1 MTIAVAERPIGR
13 QAGTSVGPDQAAA
26 VIGAAEL
33 MPPDRASVP
42 RLPSFLSKIRAVEA
56 LAGCAFA
63 ALPAEVQDALV
74 LRRLEQ
80 MVATLRLNPA
90 WADRLAGA
98 GIAER
103 LEGYAQWQAIPIA
116 DKPEIRELYMGA
128 RHGLV
133 VPLSQGGFQMVASGG
148 TSSGEPL
155 ETIYSLRELQDTY
168 ELAGEFMG
176 RHQLARLLG
185 AGAPAWVATSLAD
198 YQMWSSGTM
207 VGGVLSRIPGINYVG
222 AGPIGKPVYEHFLR
236 YEGPKAFMGITAGI
250 ARLSEMGADLD
261 EATRRSLKVALYGSG
276 VLPPSQHDAL
286 RAVYPDIAI
295 LSYFAATQAETIGL
309 QLDPDRPWLAT
320 VPGLH
325 LVEIV
330 DQQGRW
336 VDIDEEG
343 ELVVTRLHA
352 HEAPLPRL
360 RIGDRVI
367 RRAPLA
373 TDALNT
379 MRFEFAGRSGDVIHL
394 GDSQVSAVRA
404 LARLTEALRSF
415 GLDLDRSALAVQ
427 FVNDRP
433 ARQLTLMVET
443 GSVAVRIAPEIV
455 ERLFAEAMIGALSL
469 FNQGEAHL
477 GFVAATGYRFA
488 IRLVAPGSPEV
499 QRTAVGK
506 TPLLRDRF

>member
-1 MTIAVAERPIGR
+1 MTIAIVDRPAGRPASASIG
-13 QAGTSVGPDQAAA
+13 PEDAAA
-26 VIGAAEL
+26 VIGAAERAPGDL
-33 MPPDRASVP
+33 ASVV
-42 RLPSFLSKIRAVEA
+42 RLPSFLSKLRAVEA
-56 LAGCAFA
+56 MAGRPFA
-63 ALPAEVQDALV
+63 ALDAEVQDALV

-90 WADRLAGA
+90 WAARLAGA
-98 GIAER
+98 GVTGR
-103 LEGYAQWQAIPIA
+103 LESFAQWQAIPIA
-116 DKPEIRELYMGA
+116 DKPEMRDLYMGA
-128 RHGLV
+128 RRGLV
-133 VPLSQGGFQMVASGG
+133 VPLSLGGFQTVASGG

-155 ETIYSLRELQDTY
+155 ETIYSLRELQDSY

-176 RHQLARLLG
+176 RHQLARFLG
-185 AGAPAWVATSLAD
+185 GGPAGWVATSLAD

-250 ARLSEMGADLD
+250 ARLCEMGADLD

-286 RAVYPDIAI
+286 RAVYPEIAI

-309 QLDPDRPWLAT
+309 QLDTDNPWHAT

-336 VDIDEEG
+336 VDVDEEG

-360 RIGDRVI
+360 RIGDRLI

-373 TDALNT
+373 SDALTT
-379 MRFEFAGRSGDVIHL
+379 MRFEFAGRSGDIIHL

-404 LARLTEALRSF
+404 LARLTDALRAF
-415 GLDLDRSALAVQ
+415 GLDLDRSAEAVQ
-427 FVNDRP
+427 FVNERP
-433 ARQLTLMVET
+433 SRRLTLMVET
-443 GSVAVRIAPEIV
+443 RSATAMIAPEIV
-455 ERLFAEAMIGALSL
+455 QHLFAEAMIGALSL

-488 IRLVAPGSPEV
+488 LRLVAPGSPEV